1 MIRLIGATAL
11 LGAIVSSNA
20 LCDVSLRDDE
30 GKKAYEATCA
40 SCHETGANGAPSTH
54 NPEEWI
60 GRSSLWESVLLEHA
74 NEGYLNM
81 PAKGGNPNLTEY
93 DLGVA
98 AEYMLNISHPDQKS
112 D

>member
-11 LGAIVSSNA
+11 LGAIVSSHA
-20 LCDVSLRDDE
+20 FCDVSLRGDE